1 MTSSNATHSLNTD
14 SDTCI
19 PTRLNPMIPGL
30 PDKYT
35 LLILPF
41 VSYWTFSLTFHFC
54 DEYGYFSKFKLHTP
68 AEIRKRNRVSV
79 REVVREV
86 LIQHAMQT
94 LLGGL
99 LAYYEPDELTGC
111 EGQDVA
117 IWAQRMRHLLR
128 VTLPLKS
135 LISAN
140 GALGG
145 KAGFLKVVSTTET
158 LVSAT
163 SSLDGTLA
171 KLLYYVLIP
180 AFQYVLA
187 AFFIDT
193 WQYLIHRTMHT
204 YPYLYRTFHSRHH
217 RLYVPYAFGALYNH
231 PLEGFLEDTVGSML
245 AFKAARMSVR
255 QGIWLFTVGTLKTID
270 DHSGFRL
277 PWDPFQLVTDNNAFY
292 HDIHHQSW
300 GMKVSKH
307 VFFCQKYFNNSF
319 CFLSVLCLG
328 KLLIKAVSYRA
339 TSPNPSHPCGTVS

>member
-19 PTRLNPMIPGL
+19 PTRLNPLIPGL

-35 LLILPF
+35 LLILPV

-145 KAGFLKVVSTTET
+145 KAVSTTET

-204 YPYLYRTFHSRHH
+204 YPYLFRTFHSRHH